1 MSKEIQMKIHN
12 VKEIDSMLIWNWRN
26 DIETRMMS
34 RNSEIIKWEDH
45 KLWLTN
51 KLNDLEDK
59 LYIFKEEKIPIG
71 IVIFSKLN
79 TNKFE
84 ISININPELR
94 SKGYGNKLLMLAL
107 KKFEKD
113 NINEYTIIATIK
125 KINKKSQSLFL
136 KMLFKLEGSDDE
148 YLYYSLVSK

>member
-1 MSKEIQMKIHN
+1 MKIHN

-59 LYIFKEEKIPIG
+59 LYIFKEQDIPIG
-71 IVIFSKLN
+71 IIIFSKVI

-94 SKGYGNKLLMLAL
+94 SKGYGNKLLKLAL
-107 KKFEKD
+107 KKFKKD
-113 NINEYTIIATIK
+113 NMNEYTIMATIK
-125 KINKKSQSLFL
+125 KMNKKSQSLFL
-136 KMLFKLEGSDDE
+136 KMMFKLEGSDDE

>member
-1 MSKEIQMKIHN
+1 MKIHN